1 MVEKEVAISILEDI
15 KKSLKNGKEAG
26 IKTLDIYQKNLELA
40 TSPKINKMINSQNKC
55 IKKYGENRKQNNKNE
70 QEDR

>member
-1 MVEKEVAISILEDI
+1 MEREVAISILEDV
-15 KKSLKNGKEAG
+15 KESLFCGKESG

-40 TSPKINKMINSQNKC
+40 TSPKINKMINLQNEY